1 MSGVSFPGE
10 APSTIVFYRYIWT
23 GRKTDRQT
31 DRQMAYSTDRKTDRQ
46 LANNDRQTDGIY
58 GQTERWHILTD
69 RWHNDRQTD
78 DIY

>member
-1 MSGVSFPGE
+1 MSASRGRLHQLLSFSDTYGQAE
-10 APSTIVFYRYIWT
+10 
-23 GRKTDRQT
+23 RQT